1 MARRGEESA
10 AAVLARST
18 PQLWVVAV
26 LFFGVG
32 DIVTTVTGFQSG
44 HVVEVG
50 PLVAPLVER
59 HGAATMVL
67 LKLVVFGVCGALWRL
82 SPPPTR
88 AGVPLGLATLGVLV
102 TGWNVGVLLVVR
114 VPL

>member
-1 MARRGEESA
+1 MDDPGEEDA
-10 AAVLARST
+10 AAVLVRLT
-18 PQLWVVAV
+18 PQLWVLAV

-32 DIVTTVTGFQSG
+32 DLVTTVTGFQSG

-50 PLVAPLVER
+50 PVVAPVVER
-59 HGAATMVL
+59 HGAGSMVL
-67 LKLVVFGVCGALWRL
+67 LKLAVFGVCGALWRL
-82 SPPPTR
+82 SPSPTR

-114 VPL
+114 AAL